1 MGFFHDGADKG
12 AGSFFLA
19 VGGQEDTV
27 SRFDESD
34 PKNDGKAKRIGY
46 GAYDGQS
53 IQNYRQGDGQND
65 DKENHYAPN
74 HHKIHHPPDGKN
86 HRKADFIIG
95 EYLRV

>member
-1 MGFFHDGADKG
+1 MAFFHGGADKG

-19 VGGQEDTV
+19 IGGQENTAA
-27 SRFDESD
+27 RFDKSD

-46 GAYDGQS
+46 GAYDGQ
-53 IQNYRQGDGQND
+53 ND
-65 DKENHYAPN
+65 HKENHYAPN

-86 HRKADFIIG
+86 HRKANFIIG